1 MLSIRVTHKDIGER
15 LDRFLQKELKDFSRT
30 EIQKLIQ
37 NDLVLLDGKA
47 LVKNFKIIPD
57 IEIQVLELPVQES
70 SHLEAENIPLNIVYE
85 DEDMAVINKPK
96 GMVVHPGSGVQKG
109 TLASA
114 LLYHF
119 QNNLSLINGPFRPG
133 IVHRLDKDTAG
144 IMLVAKNDYSHRFI
158 AEQLEKRTLK
168 RTYKAIVWGHPRDLE
183 ATISAPIIRDSKN
196 RLKMMVDDSG
206 KEAISHYRVLE
217 LFSFASFIE
226 FSLETGRTHQIR
238 LHSRYIGNPIIGD
251 PIYEGRETSLT
262 RIPVLMREVA
272 QNALNLAPSQ
282 ILQAVEL
289 SLIHPNTKKQMDFKI
304 PLEENFENLLSFL
317 RKESPSDLPSF
328 SQSFFKT
335 YESDRRFEI
344 PEEDTNIEEAYEAPP
359 IKTRLTR
366 AERLQK
372 KKERIARK
380 KEIELEKLQKKEE
393 KRALSKGEKPEE
405 IVAPGFEPTIDPNL
419 LK

>member
-144 IMLVAKNDYSHRFI
+144 IMLVAKNDRSEEHTSELQSRPHLVCRLL
-158 AEQLEKRTLK
+158 LEK
-168 RTYKAIVWGHPRDLE
+168 
-183 ATISAPIIRDSKN
+183 
-196 RLKMMVDDSG
+196 
-206 KEAISHYRVLE
+206 
-217 LFSFASFIE
+217 
-226 FSLETGRTHQIR
+226 
-238 LHSRYIGNPIIGD
+238 
-251 PIYEGRETSLT
+251 
-262 RIPVLMREVA
+262 
-272 QNALNLAPSQ
+272 
-282 ILQAVEL
+282 
-289 SLIHPNTKKQMDFKI
+289 
-304 PLEENFENLLSFL
+304 
-317 RKESPSDLPSF
+317 
-328 SQSFFKT
+328 
-335 YESDRRFEI
+335 
-344 PEEDTNIEEAYEAPP
+344 
-359 IKTRLTR
+359 
-366 AERLQK
+366 K
-372 KKERIARK
+372 KKK
-380 KEIELEKLQKKEE
+380 
-393 KRALSKGEKPEE
+393 
-405 IVAPGFEPTIDPNL
+405 
-419 LK
+419 